1 MLRKCKLFSHIA
13 MLLIGILVLTIDSPI
28 PANAYRGD
36 GSYQEEANQEIHSG
50 KEEISSKEDAV
61 EVIAQLGE
69 AKTEETTLE
78 AMLDKPA
85 QNGLEMA
92 KASEAASQTELP
104 EDGVAAEAA
113 GIQTEESTLEDT
125 FGTAEEIVEKIEKA
139 KEEERAAREAK
150 KKKEKEEKIRA
161 ERKIALDESRT
172 AGRTLKKRKEI
183 SLSAREL
190 DCLQRIVQAEAGN
203 EDIMG
208 KLLVANVVLNR
219 YRSEKFPDSIEEIV
233 TQTSY
238 GAYGLVYQFTPTRPG
253 GGYWS
258 AVPSEETKEA
268 VERAL
273 NGEDYSEGALYF
285 ASRSGAN
292 PSHMSWFDRKLT
304 WLFKHGNH
312 EFYVG

>member
-1 MLRKCKLFSHIA
+1 MEWRQKQ
-13 MLLIGILVLTIDSPI
+13 
-28 PANAYRGD
+28 
-36 GSYQEEANQEIHSG
+36 QES
-50 KEEISSKEDAV
+50 
-61 EVIAQLGE
+61 
-69 AKTEETTLE
+69 
-78 AMLDKPA
+78 
-85 QNGLEMA
+85 
-92 KASEAASQTELP
+92 
-104 EDGVAAEAA
+104 
-113 GIQTEESTLEDT
+113 
-125 FGTAEEIVEKIEKA
+125 
-139 KEEERAAREAK
+139 
-150 KKKEKEEKIRA
+150 
-161 ERKIALDESRT
+161 RKIALDESRT

>member
-1 MLRKCKLFSHIA
+1 MLRRCKLFSHIA
-13 MLLIGILVLTIDSPI
+13 ILLIGILVLTIDSPI

-36 GSYQEEANQEIHSG
+36 GSYQEDAYQGEAASEVVEAIALSG
-50 KEEISSKEDAV
+50 KTEAETENEDTWLDAV
-61 EVIAQLGE
+61 
-69 AKTEETTLE
+69 
-78 AMLDKPA
+78 LDKPA
-85 QNGLEMA
+85 ENGQKLA
-92 KASEAASQTELP
+92 KAAEETKPAELP
-104 EDGVAAEAA
+104 AHGVAAEAIKRQA
-113 GIQTEESTLEDT
+113 VPGLEDT
-125 FGTAEEIVEKIEKA
+125 FGKAEDIVKKIEEAKKA
-139 KEEERAAREAK
+139 ERAARKAQ
-150 KKKEKEEKIRA
+150 KKKEAEEKARA
-161 ERKIALDESRT
+161 ERKKVLDESRT

-183 SLSAREL
+183 QLSAREL

-238 GAYGLVYQFTPTRPG
+238 GAFGLVYQFTPTKPG

-258 AVPSEETKEA
+258 AVPSEETIEA